1 MDYPP
6 LEQQLGMFAKPRM
19 DNKKIKHSYRD
30 VNQDL
35 CDYIDL
41 VNKSGSNPSDP
52 EIKISE
58 IKALFSSYSPTSF
71 NDRVGRSTSKQSM
84 EWKELIKKR

>member
-30 VNQDL
+30 ANQYL

-41 VNKSGSNPSDP
+41 VNKVWEHSIRSPDK
-52 EIKISE
+52 KISE
-58 IKALFSSYSPTSF
+58 IKALFHHIDQPH
-71 NDRVGRSTSKQSM
+71 SKIALG
-84 EWKELIKKR
+84 EVLLNKAWNGKN